1 MARCSY
7 FRQEP
12 EYRAKAM
19 SYVSATPPRSRTV
32 PLVIGFALAWTTVG
46 LFITLSG
53 HSQRSIANTLIGIC
67 FVQALVATGIVIRRP
82 ARHRTF
88 WWTRLGK
95 MTLLPIA
102 GWLHWNSHGQWSII
116 SVLVILSIAG
126 ACDGVSVGYA
136 TLPALRLRE
145 TRVGAVLAA
154 SGYLVT
160 VALLS
165 RLLVDW
171 DVRRNNHHESIF
183 VVSVL
188 TTATVAVII
197 GPLLIVRFTT
207 SFGRM
212 TDLLFTFGAII
223 TVGGLLLVSLLASP
237 AHREARLWLPIG
249 IAYSSTIVAAAHPG
263 MHKLAHPAGLLSRQ
277 AQSRLIPTIFAIILL
292 VNPFSQ
298 YLLDLPGHRGDTA
311 SKLALLA
318 LVEFG
323 CIVASVVAVAHWRRG
338 ELPRFFAREHSPL
351 DRDVASGIVTGQFR
365 PMYQAIT
372 RVSDGALTGFE
383 ALARWQHPR
392 HGLLEASKFM
402 ASVRRAGLSEVFDHM
417 MIRYVADDLKRL
429 LTFSEVDEV
438 IVSVN
443 VGVCLFQQTGFAAD
457 LLRDF
462 ATRGI
467 DSHGL
472 TLEITEVGA
481 IELWSPLIENVRL
494 FQQRGVWIALDDFG
508 AGFANFGHLNRFDP
522 DIVKLD
528 MSVVHACMKSN
539 RGYEVAKAAVASAHA
554 CRALIIAE
562 GVEDRAWADTLRILG
577 VTHLQGFAFDENSQP
592 AVWDS
597 TSRR

>member
-1 MARCSY
+1 
-7 FRQEP
+7 
-12 EYRAKAM
+12 
-19 SYVSATPPRSRTV
+19 
-32 PLVIGFALAWTTVG
+32 
-46 LFITLSG
+46 
-53 HSQRSIANTLIGIC
+53 
-67 FVQALVATGIVIRRP
+67 
-82 ARHRTF
+82 
-88 WWTRLGK
+88 
-95 MTLLPIA
+95 
-102 GWLHWNSHGQWSII
+102 
-116 SVLVILSIAG
+116 
-126 ACDGVSVGYA
+126 
-136 TLPALRLRE
+136 
-145 TRVGAVLAA
+145 
-154 SGYLVT
+154 
-160 VALLS
+160 
-165 RLLVDW
+165 
-171 DVRRNNHHESIF
+171 
-183 VVSVL
+183 
-188 TTATVAVII
+188 
-197 GPLLIVRFTT
+197 
-207 SFGRM
+207 
-212 TDLLFTFGAII
+212 
-223 TVGGLLLVSLLASP
+223 
-237 AHREARLWLPIG
+237 
-249 IAYSSTIVAAAHPG
+249 
-263 MHKLAHPAGLLSRQ
+263 
-277 AQSRLIPTIFAIILL
+277 
-292 VNPFSQ
+292 
-298 YLLDLPGHRGDTA
+298 
-311 SKLALLA
+311 
-318 LVEFG
+318 
-323 CIVASVVAVAHWRRG
+323 
-338 ELPRFFAREHSPL
+338 
-351 DRDVASGIVTGQFR
+351 
-365 PMYQAIT
+365 MYQAIT

-528 MSVVHACMKSN
+528 LSVVHACMKSN

-562 GVEDRAWADTLRILG
+562 GVEDGAWADTLRILG